1 MLGVCTAG
9 TGTLH
14 KVDGILEGYLRILQL
29 HLKCAD
35 LGYNE
40 KFQRDNDTKHTLEMV
55 LERIKQANIKLLEWK
70 SQNLDLNPV
79 ESRAEPARTKK
90 PTTLNEL

>member
-1 MLGVCTAG
+1 
-9 TGTLH
+9 
-14 KVDGILEGYLRILQL
+14 
-29 HLKCAD
+29 
-35 LGYNE
+35 
-40 KFQRDNDTKHTLEMV
+40 MV
-55 LERIKQANIKLLEWK
+55 LERIKNANIKLLEWN